1 MSVALIIPS
10 HAQDSPQDYVNV
22 HNTAR
27 AAVGVDPVTWDN
39 TVAAYAR
46 NYANQRIGD
55 CRLVHSGGPYGEN
68 LAGSSG
74 DLSGT
79 TAVELWVDEK
89 AFYDYNSS
97 SCAAGMVCGH
107 YTQVV
112 WSYSVRIG
120 CAKVKCNNGG
130 AFISCNYDPP
140 GNIIG
145 QRPGNYLQRSG
156 KYEYGETILAVGFL
170 FRYQMLRELSTSI

>member
-1 MSVALIIPS
+1 MLSKILLPLICLMSVTLIIPL
-10 HAQDSPQDYVNV
+10 HAQDSPQDYVNA

-27 AAVGVDPVTWDN
+27 AAVGVGPVTWDN

-46 NYANQRIGD
+46 NYANRHIGD

-74 DLSGT
+74 YLSGT
-79 TAVELWVDEK
+79 AAVKLWVDEK
-89 AFYDYNSS
+89 AFYNYNSNT
-97 SCAAGMVCGH
+97 CAAGKVCGH

-112 WSYSVRIG
+112 WRNSVRIG

-130 AFISCNYDPP
+130 TFITCNYDPP
-140 GNIIG
+140 GNYVG
-145 QRPGNYLQRSG
+145 QRPY
-156 KYEYGETILAVGFL
+156 
-170 FRYQMLRELSTSI
+170 